1 MLDNKG
7 TAVKGRFTP
16 AKAVWTPL
24 MLNNNIVR
32 AVMFEE
38 QVLCITQE
46 VDRVIIY
53 NNSTHPEM
61 LNT

>member
-1 MLDNKG
+1 M
-7 TAVKGRFTP
+7 F
-16 AKAVWTPL
+16 
-24 MLNNNIVR
+24 NNNVGR
-32 AVMFEE
+32 AIMFEE

-46 VDRVIIY
+46 ADGVIIY

>member
-1 MLDNKG
+1 
-7 TAVKGRFTP
+7 
-16 AKAVWTPL
+16 
-24 MLNNNIVR
+24 MLNNNAGR

-38 QVLCITQE
+38 QVLCIMRE

-53 NNSTHPEM
+53 NNSTLPEM

>member
-1 MLDNKG
+1 M
-7 TAVKGRFTP
+7 TA
-16 AKAVWTPL
+16 AL
-24 MLNNNIVR
+24 MLNNNTGH

-38 QVLCITQE
+38 QVLCITRE